1 MKYVISAA
9 LGAILGAAVGYFV
22 AGAKYKK
29 KLEKELNAIRDTQQE
44 LAARKEAKEE
54 PASETAEEPK
64 TEEKSSATIVKELS
78 DEESDA
84 DDDDGYDYFDSD
96 ELRRAQAEFDKEV
109 SDYFRGNGNAYVIS
123 KAEYDRAFPGHG
135 KSVLVIHENDDRAYD
150 ANTGEEVVD
159 WREAVAYDEG
169 TLDEENADPETGK
182 IYIRSERE
190 AMDYEISYSHE
201 NWIG

>member
-64 TEEKSSATIVKELS
+64 TEETSSAAIVKELS
-78 DEESDA
+78 DEESD

>member
-22 AGAKYKK
+22 ANSKYKK

-64 TEEKSSATIVKELS
+64 TEETSSAAIVKELS
-78 DEESDA
+78 DEESD

-96 ELRRAQAEFDKEV
+96 ELRKAQEEFDKEV

-182 IYIRSERE
+182 FYIRSERE